1 MDSHPD
7 SNPHRDLIAR
17 VVAWHNR
24 QPLARRITADQVRG
38 IGVVA
43 LPFLAAQGATAAS
56 GALHPAGQAA
66 GRGAV
71 EPTWDVEAGAAA
83 DQQAPAGVEDGELS
97 LPERAAARLQ
107 ADNGEPAV
115 PSDDGA
121 AAASR
126 PPGAAAREPHAE
138 ASDPV
143 AATATTAPQATALAP
158 AIALVTPSRFAKL
171 SRWWP
176 LRRAAA
182 SGVVANALAPA
193 FNEDFIA
200 PLKPRQVARFARRHG
215 SAERP
220 GDNAEPQR
228 DVLADA
234 AQQPVVLLYL
244 RSAAIEADGRRL
256 RVLVGAGA
264 KAAVIGPRLWSRPRI
279 GGAAALCL
287 SCLVAATA
295 ALWLP
300 GRLAAQDGAVT
311 VALHAGGAAA
321 AASAGAV
328 APMAA
333 GSGPVHADS
342 VPAAPALHAVA
353 EPAPAE
359 ASAPTAELA
368 ASAPPH
374 GQTGVTV
381 ASASAPASGASGT
394 INAAADGAA
403 DRTKEGAEKQ
413 AVAVSPDIRPQLTA
427 EQRDAA
433 RREGEQLRAQSPAR
447 KGSLQAAV
455 GKPGAATGNGH
466 NYALVTRATRGRA
479 ASEVMLSLMAS
490 AAAGTPGSGPA
501 QPRTEVM
508 QVPQGWR
515 AVWWPFGSLGDAEG
529 ARAALAQYGINAEI
543 VEF

>member
-1 MDSHPD
+1 MDSHPDSHPD

-43 LPFLAAQGATAAS
+43 LPFRAAQGATAAA
-56 GALHPAGQAA
+56 GAPHPA

-71 EPTWDVEAGAAA
+71 EPTWDAEAGAGAE
-83 DQQAPAGVEDGELS
+83 QPAPAGAEVSELS

-107 ADNGEPAV
+107 AGADEPAAPPDGDADAALHPPEAAAHEPHV
-115 PSDDGA
+115 DASDP
-121 AAASR
+121 AAAS
-126 PPGAAAREPHAE
+126 
-138 ASDPV
+138 
-143 AATATTAPQATALAP
+143 ATAAPLAAALAP
-158 AIALVTPSRFAKL
+158 ARKSYFAML

-176 LRRAAA
+176 PRRAAA
-182 SGVVANALAPA
+182 AGVSASALTPA

-287 SCLVAATA
+287 SCLVAASA

-300 GRLAAQDGAVT
+300 GRLAAQDGAAT
-311 VALHAGGAAA
+311 VALLAEPAASAASLVAVADASAPMPADAVAA
-321 AASAGAV
+321 AASQAV
-328 APMAA
+328 AE
-333 GSGPVHADS
+333 HAPA
-342 VPAAPALHAVA
+342 VAAAPA
-353 EPAPAE
+353 
-359 ASAPTAELA
+359 AELA
-368 ASAPPH
+368 ASAPLH
-374 GQTGVTV
+374 GATEVV
-381 ASASAPASGASGT
+381 VASVPASASAPASAAS
-394 INAAADGAA
+394 AASAADTA
-403 DRTKEGAEKQ
+403 EGAGKQ
-413 AVAVSPDIRPQLTA
+413 TAGVRPDIRPQLTA

-447 KGSLQAAV
+447 KGSPLAAA
-455 GKPGAATGNGH
+455 GNPGVAIGDGH

-479 ASEVMLSLMAS
+479 ASEVMLSLIVS
-490 AAAGTPGSGPA
+490 AAAGTPGAGPG
-501 QPRTEVM
+501 QPRAEVM

-515 AVWWPFGSLGDAEG
+515 AVWWPFASLGDAEG
-529 ARAALAQYGINAEI
+529 ARAALAHYGINAEI